1 MAASR
6 IASNSRLCFKYKFF
20 FYIVILILGVQ
31 LLLVYNFY
39 SMNQKELDKLQQGR
53 SDVKG
58 LPRLSAGSPIET
70 DGGPNV
76 LTRNVLEN
84 EKGPPNSKPV
94 AHPKPVIDPPA
105 NFTPKCDI
113 KTKDTWSALNRAK
126 TIFCKQ
132 QISNVACLDKEG
144 KLYPKSLPRYCP
156 YKGNDTGMY
165 FGCFRDSRAK
175 RELGGHHKDFPET
188 NSPSVCIAHCLQ
200 AGFQYAGVQYTKE
213 CWCGDEYG
221 KYGLLADVHCSNHC
235 PQNSTETCGGFLA
248 MRVFS
253 TGLGEKKKIQ
263 ATLVKANEILSEE
276 RVRIAFVFTLN
287 GRAVRQ
293 VYRLLKTLYHTNH
306 YYFFHVDARQ
316 EFLQREMLELAK
328 RFPNM
333 YVTHKRL
340 PTIWGGASLLQA
352 HLNIMTELLAKSNWK
367 WDYYVNLSE
376 SDYPIKKLEELVAFL
391 TKYKTYNFLK
401 THGRDTP
408 RFIQKQGLDQTFF
421 ECENHL
427 WRVGPRNIPEG
438 IRVDGGSDWIGI
450 HRNFCEYI
458 IKSDDE
464 LVLGLK
470 RVYEFTLLPAE
481 SFFHTVLQN
490 SKFCG
495 MFVDNNLRITNW
507 RRKLGCKCQYKH
519 IVDWCGCS
527 PNVFKSS
534 DLHRLMNMDE
544 KPIFF
549 ARKFEPVVNQDIIN
563 NVDTY
568 LFGYS
573 NQAFPGFN
581 SYWQNEYHHLDRN
594 TKVDDAYRTFFH
606 SFIRLA
612 LQHLTDSNRRC
623 RLRFIELLEVNMF
636 FETDHFHG
644 LLVKFTAEQMSSGKV
659 YTLETQL
666 HPKTFYI
673 MYNTGNS
680 VSRLQGLEV
689 GTDFDPKELIFRN
702 YGQLMG
708 PYSNIALRHSWG
720 NGNEVAVSVAWIDP
734 SNTVAASFD
743 MKIPSGV
750 HIGAHK
756 PQFKK
761 PLRPGV
767 WTIKVFHEWE
777 TFAEVKFLI
786 LPLSFYEER
795 PILTP
800 EIYATH
806 NGPKGYYLEKDFDF
820 SEFRKPLKVENIT
833 EAENQAAINGRK
845 VGKDLERWIDTLT
858 AEFWQLQNF
867 CAHTETVPLCGVL
880 EKCEHSTWSSMS
892 TDTKSTITLV
902 DENTGYLR

>member
-6 IASNSRLCFKYKFF
+6 IASNSRLCFRYKFY
-20 FYIVILILGVQ
+20 FYIFILILVVQ

-39 SMNQKELDKLQQGR
+39 SMNQKELDNLQG
-53 SDVKG
+53 
-58 LPRLSAGSPIET
+58 PHLSPGSPIES
-70 DGGPNV
+70 DGRPNV
-76 LTRNVLEN
+76 HTRNVVEN
-84 EKGPPNSKPV
+84 EKGPPHRGGVSQPKFVFNSP
-94 AHPKPVIDPPA
+94 DS
-105 NFTPKCDI
+105 FTPKCEI
-113 KTKDTWSALNRAK
+113 KTKDTWSALNRSN
-126 TIFCKQ
+126 TVLCKQ

-165 FGCFRDSRAK
+165 LGCFRDSRAK
-175 RELGGHHKDFPET
+175 RELGGHHKDFPDT

-221 KYGLLADVHCSNHC
+221 KYGLLPETQCATPC
-235 PQNSTETCGGFLA
+235 PHNSTHTCGGFLA
-248 MRVFS
+248 MRIFS
-253 TGLGEKKKIQ
+253 TGLGEKKKMQ
-263 ATLVKANEILSEE
+263 ATLVKSSEVLSGD

-306 YYFFHVDARQ
+306 YYFFHIDARQ
-316 EFLQREMLELAK
+316 EYLQREMQNLAR

-352 HLNIMTELLAKSNWK
+352 HLNIMTELLAKSQWQ

-376 SDYPIKKLEELVAFL
+376 SDYPIKKLEELVSFL

-450 HRNFCEYI
+450 HRNFCDYI
-458 IKSDDE
+458 INSKDD
-464 LVLGLK
+464 LVSGLK
-470 RVYEFTLLPAE
+470 RVYEYTLLPAE

-490 SKFCG
+490 SRFCG

-527 PNVFKSS
+527 PNVFKSA

-563 NVDTY
+563 SVDTY
-568 LFGYS
+568 LFGYN
-573 NQAFPGFN
+573 NQGQPGFN
-581 SYWQNEYHHLDRN
+581 SYWQNEYHHLDKN
-594 TKVDDAYRTFFH
+594 TKVDDAYLTFFH
-606 SFIRLA
+606 SFIRLSMR
-612 LQHLTDSNRRC
+612 HLTDTNRRC
-623 RLRFIELLEVNMF
+623 RLRFIELLEVTMF
-636 FETDHFHG
+636 FEADHFHG
-644 LLVKFTAEQMSSGKV
+644 LLVKFSAEQMSSGRV
-659 YTLETQL
+659 YKMETQL
-666 HPKTFYI
+666 HPKSSFYI
-673 MYNTGNS
+673 MYNTGLS
-680 VSRLQGLEV
+680 MSRLQGLEV
-689 GTDFDPKELIFRN
+689 STDFDPKELIFRN

-708 PYSNIALRHSWG
+708 PYSNIALRHSWA
-720 NGNEVAVSVAWIDP
+720 NGDEVAVSAAWIDP
-734 SNTVAASFD
+734 SNTIAASFD
-743 MKIPSGV
+743 MKIPSGA
-750 HIGAHK
+750 HIAAHK
-756 PQFKK
+756 PPFRK

-767 WTIKVFHEWE
+767 WTIKMFHEWE

-786 LPLSFYEER
+786 LPLSFYQSR
-795 PILTP
+795 PILAS

-806 NGPKGYYLEKDFDF
+806 NGPKGRYLDLDNKIDF
-820 SEFRKPLKVENIT
+820 SDFRKPLKIENIT
-833 EAENQAAINGRK
+833 EAETRAVINGRK
-845 VGKDLERWIDTLT
+845 VGKDLDKWIDSLT
-858 AEFWQLQNF
+858 EEFWQLQNF
-867 CAHTETVPLCGVL
+867 CTHKELVPFCGVP
-880 EKCEHSTWSSMS
+880 ERCEHSTWSSMAA
-892 TDTKSTITLV
+892 DTKSTITVV
-902 DENTGYLR
+902 DENTGHLR